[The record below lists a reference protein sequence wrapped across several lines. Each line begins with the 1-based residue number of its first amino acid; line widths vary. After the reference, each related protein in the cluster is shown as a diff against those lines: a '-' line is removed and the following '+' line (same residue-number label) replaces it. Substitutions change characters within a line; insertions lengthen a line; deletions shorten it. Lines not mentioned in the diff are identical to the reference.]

1 VSAFYPPIGAD
12 PKPLTGVV
20 VLDLSRVLAGPWAGQ
35 ILGDLGA
42 DVIKVERPGVGDD
55 TRTWG
60 PPFLVGP
67 ESELESAYFLGVN
80 RAKRSITVNLKVQAG
95 QQIIRDLA
103 AQADILLENYKVGTL
118 KRFDLDYESLR
129 EVNPDLIYCSITGF
143 GQSGPR
149 AQDAAYD
156 FAVQALG
163 GLMSVTGERDD
174 APGGGPQKVGVPIVD
189 LATGLYAAVAILAAL
204 QRRQTT
210 GHGDRIS
217 IAMLDVQVALLANQA
232 MNYLMTGKAPERFG
246 NRHPNVQP
254 QNVYR
259 CRDREL
265 AIAVGSDRQFGSL
278 CQALDMPELADDER
292 FVRNQDRV
300 RNVGT
305 LEAVI
310 TERLSKADR
319 DHWMQRLTE
328 RGIPCAPINSIA
340 DIFADAQVRHRG
352 MHVSLPHPSGASVP
366 QVGSPF
372 LFDSADLTPT
382 VRPPLLGEHTD
393 EILGLLGRT
402 EEEITKLR
410 EIGAI

>member
-1 VSAFYPPIGAD
+1 VFHPPADAD
-12 PKPLTGVV
+12 PRPLTGVV

-42 DVIKVERPGVGDD
+42 EVIKVERPGVGDD
-55 TRTWG
+55 TRGWG

-67 ESELESAYFLGVN
+67 DSEMESAYFLGVN
-80 RAKRSITVNLKVQAG
+80 RAKRSITVNLQVQAG

-103 AQADILLENYKVGTL
+103 AQADIVLENYKVGTL
-118 KRFDLDYESLR
+118 KRFGLDYESLQA
-129 EVNPDLIYCSITGF
+129 VNPDLIYCSITGF

-189 LATGLYAAVAILAAL
+189 LTTGLYAAVAMLAAL

-265 AIAVGSDRQFGSL
+265 AIAVGSNHQFGSL

-292 FVRNQDRV
+292 FARNQDRV
-300 RNVGT
+300 RNVDT
-305 LEAVI
+305 LEAI
-310 TERLSKADR
+310 LTERLSKADR
-319 DHWMQRLTE
+319 DHWMKILTE

-340 DIFADAQVRHRG
+340 DVFADAQVRHRA

-393 EILGLLGRT
+393 EILGVLGRT
-402 EEEITKLR
+402 EAEIAKLR